1 MNDKIF
7 WDSNLIIYYV
17 TDTGT
22 KVSVI
27 KVKLSKPAQHVIS
40 AQVLNEFSNIA
51 YRKLGFTSQKIT
63 SEITAF
69 QTVFTIVPLTTSC
82 TLRAVAVKGRYGFSY
97 YDSLILATALEDQC
111 NFLYS
116 EDMHHGQVVD
126 TLTIIN
132 PFI

>member
-1 MNDKIF
+1 M
-7 WDSNLIIYYV
+7 
-17 TDTGT
+17 TDTGK

-27 KVKLSKPAQHVIS
+27 KAKLSKPAQHIIS

-51 YRKLGFTSQKIT
+51 YKKLGFPSQKIV

-69 QTVFTIVPLTTSC
+69 QTVFMIVPLTTSC
-82 TLRAVAVKGRYGFSY
+82 TLRAVAVKDRYGFSY
-97 YDSLILATALEDQC
+97 YDSLIVATALENQC
-111 NFLYS
+111 SFLYS
-116 EDMHHGQVVD
+116 EDMQHGQVVD